1 MEFKLDF
8 ELEDFYDF
16 LLISFGSAWVDGWF
30 LLNLIITSALSPNLW
45 IERKTFYLDLDFSL
59 TRKSIF
65 LDQLLGFLPSK
76 IIPDETEHLLDKE
89 RIFYGNIMIDTITFN
104 LNDFNEEEEVD
115 GRSNSPI
122 PENDLLFQI
131 KLHVRSSN
139 TIGWC

>member
-1 MEFKLDF
+1 M
-8 ELEDFYDF
+8 
-16 LLISFGSAWVDGWF
+16 
-30 LLNLIITSALSPNLW
+30 
-45 IERKTFYLDLDFSL
+45 DLDFSL

-65 LDQLLGFLPSK
+65 LDQLLSFLPSK

-131 KLHVRSSN
+131 KLHVRSTN
-139 TIGWC
+139 IIG